1 MILSLVY
8 SFVPAFHCSTRYHGK
23 TDLILV
29 ISWSWEGNV
38 CKSRK
43 FVSCSRLRARPPLY
57 YVNKE
62 DMVEGRKVGGS
73 GEAFLL
79 PSSSTNL
86 SCLRGEI
93 KFGKVGAS
101 LPFPN
106 LYFHVNKLCWV
117 GKVSYC
123 THIHN
128 GPDDNINIT
137 FTSRCCFGPKIH
149 LVSYE

>member
-1 MILSLVY
+1 MVGGAGAKL
-8 SFVPAFHCSTRYHGK
+8 
-23 TDLILV
+23 
-29 ISWSWEGNV
+29 
-38 CKSRK
+38 
-43 FVSCSRLRARPPLY
+43 PPPTTLY

-62 DMVEGRKVGGS
+62 DMVEGRKVGGRLRR
-73 GEAFLL
+73 FLL

-128 GPDDNINIT
+128 GPDDLISVYILGFT
-137 FTSRCCFGPKIH
+137 FPPNTTQQHVPS
-149 LVSYE
+149 

>member
-1 MILSLVY
+1 MKKLYI
-8 SFVPAFHCSTRYHGK
+8 
-23 TDLILV
+23 
-29 ISWSWEGNV
+29 
-38 CKSRK
+38 CKSWGGCVGASGALPTTTLLQILTFLFTSSIGGLVG
-43 FVSCSRLRARPPLY
+43 FVFSVRAR
-57 YVNKE
+57 
-62 DMVEGRKVGGS
+62 
-73 GEAFLL
+73 EAFLL

-128 GPDDNINIT
+128 GPDDLIT
-137 FTSRCCFGPKIH
+137 FILLGFSFIRAGVCCARAIP
-149 LVSYE
+149 

>member
-1 MILSLVY
+1 
-8 SFVPAFHCSTRYHGK
+8 
-23 TDLILV
+23 
-29 ISWSWEGNV
+29 
-38 CKSRK
+38 
-43 FVSCSRLRARPPLY
+43 
-57 YVNKE
+57 
-62 DMVEGRKVGGS
+62 MVEGRKVGGS

-128 GPDDNINIT
+128 GPDDLIT
-137 FTSRCCFGPKIH
+137 FILLGFSFIRAGVCCGQ
-149 LVSYE
+149 VSWSGMRARLTLNTWTRIRPYIPYE